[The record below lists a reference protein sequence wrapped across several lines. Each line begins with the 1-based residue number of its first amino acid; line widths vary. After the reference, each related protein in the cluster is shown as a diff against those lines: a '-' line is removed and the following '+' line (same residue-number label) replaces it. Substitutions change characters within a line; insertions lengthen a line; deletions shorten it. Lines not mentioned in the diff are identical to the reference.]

1 MMCPGRQR
9 LNDLTFACSIQEK
22 SFKDVVPSAVE
33 TIGHLR
39 FDTVFSLARLIS
51 IYDHE
56 RCLERKRLLMMDPKY
71 VFITLSGVR
80 KAFLYFKKCCD
91 HIFRGLAT
99 HDGSSL
105 ALPHDGGTGLP
116 IEQLNDA
123 NNEGVRFAKS
133 NDWDEM
139 EANEEPSKPLIILPE
154 SFSMVDVFF
163 KAQPTVR
170 RQIYHELSEIGSI
183 LDRAES
189 QCCVIVGPTT
199 DVPPSKREW
208 CKLASSLAAAARNGM
223 KIIVVAPPR
232 GDKAYERNRID
243 MNEALELAKSVAV
256 LAKQNLISC
265 IPVIESST
273 EPSHGPGA
281 RPRSSSNENYSKG
294 VMKDYFEVLS
304 TYLKGEVDIPPFE
317 EKPSRNAR
325 THQYFR
331 EKRTGRG
338 ISKTPHV
345 SFRTF
350 ADKQHQW
357 NTPYNRRGR
366 GQFRGQRRYF

>member
-1 MMCPGRQR
+1 MVLQNTMAEPSRYEDELLRTPEDDEMIDENVEQLRHEVENLGQKPREDVIKR
-9 LNDLTFACSIQEK
+9 TAPLRDAIAIDFESIAPEVLREFAERKLRERSRNATIIGHREILQGCSAI
-22 SFKDVVPSAVE
+22 SSG

-51 IYDHE
+51 IYDHG
-56 RCLERKRLLMMDPKY
+56 RCLERKRLLMMDAKY

-91 HIFRGLAT
+91 HILRGLAT

-116 IEQLNDA
+116 IEELNDA

-170 RQIYHELSEIGSI
+170 RQIYHELSEIGGI
-183 LDRAES
+183 LDRSES

-223 KIIVVAPPR
+223 KIIVLAPPR

-265 IPVIESST
+265 IPLIESST
-273 EPSHGPGA
+273 EQSHGPGA
-281 RPRSSSNENYSKG
+281 RPRSSSNENYSKE
-294 VMKDYFEVLS
+294 FHL
-304 TYLKGEVDIPPFE
+304 
-317 EKPSRNAR
+317 
-325 THQYFR
+325 
-331 EKRTGRG
+331 
-338 ISKTPHV
+338 
-345 SFRTF
+345 
-350 ADKQHQW
+350 
-357 NTPYNRRGR
+357 
-366 GQFRGQRRYF
+366 